1 MLQTLSTM
9 ITDFGIL
16 QLALVSLVVIFAA
29 IMRAFTGFGFA
40 LAAVPAFTLL
50 MSPVESVVLSI
61 MLTFAVSLLTVKT
74 FWGQV
79 AVKPMVPLIS
89 FSFLGTLIGAFVV
102 GAIDASSFQL
112 WIGLTVIGA
121 CGLLAVY
128 KPKAVQPRAGV
139 SRVIGLASGLMNGV
153 FAVPGPPV
161 IIYVMATQPD
171 AIKARATLLAF
182 LMFSAAFGLI
192 AYAAAGYLSMNSLW
206 LFILSCPAMVVG
218 DRIGYGLFN
227 RFGTAAHKKVAVGVL
242 LAVGFAITAKA
253 LLVG

>member
-1 MLQTLSTM
+1 MFNTLSTM

-16 QLALVSLVVIFAA
+16 QLALVWLVVIFAA

-40 LAAVPAFTLL
+40 LAAVPTFTLL

-102 GAIDASSFQL
+102 GSIDASSFQL

-206 LFILSCPAMVVG
+206 LFVLSCPAMVVG

-242 LAVGFAITAKA
+242 LAVGFAITARA
-253 LLVG
+253 LWAG